1 MVDSIPHIPVLV
13 KESLALFHDCYP
25 TTFCDVTVGAG
36 GHAEAFLTM
45 FPSIKRYDGSD
56 RDLSALTLSE
66 KRLSSF
72 KDRVRLRHASFEEVN
87 ALTPDGVY
95 DGVLADLGVSS
106 MQLTDLERG
115 FSFQGEEHPLDMR
128 MDMSRGITA
137 SEVLNSLKEEEIG
150 EIFRKYGEEP
160 LWRSAATAV
169 VHFRK
174 KKKILTVKDL
184 KEATSG
190 IFPSYRLRKKIHPLT
205 LIFQALRIYV
215 NQEGEQ
221 LKILLDSALR
231 WLRPGGRLAIISFC
245 SLDDRPVKWAFRE
258 AELAGAGRVLTKKVI
273 MPTYEETRKNPRS
286 RSAKLRCFEKSVE
299 MKHE

>member
-1 MVDSIPHIPVLV
+1 MTDSIPHIPVLV
-13 KESLALFHDCYP
+13 KESLSLFQDQHP

-36 GHAEAFLTM
+36 GHAEAFLTS
-45 FPSIKRYDGSD
+45 FPSIEHYDGSD
-56 RDLSALTLSE
+56 RDLSALALSE
-66 KRLSSF
+66 KRLLPF
-72 KDRVRLRHASFEEVN
+72 KGRVCLRHASFDEVN
-87 ALTPDGVY
+87 ALTPDGMY

-115 FSFQGEEHPLDMR
+115 FSFQGEDHPLDMR
-128 MDMSRGITA
+128 MDTSRGITA
-137 SEVLNSLKEEEIG
+137 SEVLNSLREEEIG

-160 LWRSAATAV
+160 FWRSAANAV

-184 KEATSG
+184 KDATSG
-190 IFPSYRLRKKIHPLT
+190 VFPSYRLRKKIHPLT

-215 NQEGEQ
+215 NQEGAQ
-221 LKILLDSALR
+221 LKVLLDSALR

-258 AELAGAGRVLTKKVI
+258 AEARGEGRVLTKKVI

-286 RSAKLRCFEKSVE
+286 RSAKLRCFEKSLKISDE
-299 MKHE
+299 

>member
-1 MVDSIPHIPVLV
+1 MTDAIPHIPVLV
-13 KESLALFHDCYP
+13 QECLSLFQNRNP

-36 GHAEAFLTM
+36 GHAEAFLTA
-45 FPSIKRYDGSD
+45 FSSIKRYDGSD
-56 RDLSALTLSE
+56 RDQTALTLSE
-66 KRLSSF
+66 QRLRPF
-72 KDRVRLRHASFEEVN
+72 KERISLRHASFEEVD
-87 ALTPDGVY
+87 ALTSDGMY

-128 MDMSRGITA
+128 MDVSRGITA
-137 SEVLNSLKEEEIG
+137 SEALNSLREEEIG
-150 EIFRKYGEEP
+150 TIFREYGEEP
-160 LWRSAATAV
+160 LWRSAAAAV

-184 KEATSG
+184 KDAMSG
-190 IFPSYRLRKKIHPLT
+190 VFPSYRLRKKIHPLT

-215 NQEGEQ
+215 NQEGAQ
-221 LKILLDSALR
+221 LKTLLNSALR
-231 WLRPGGRLAIISFC
+231 WLSPGGRLAIISFC

-258 AELAGAGRVLTKKVI
+258 AESKGLGRVVTKKVI

-286 RSAKLRCFEKSVE
+286 RSAKLRCFEK
-299 MKHE
+299 M